1 MKKRKT
7 TVKQEFQVLC
17 IWCGKKIR
25 SDKHQDSSGECL
37 QCFYRILSEKLLA
50 QPRTFA
56 GEFVSER

>member
-1 MKKRKT
+1 MKKRADSKKT
-7 TVKQEFQVLC
+7 EFQVIC

-25 SDKHQDSSGECL
+25 NDKHEDSTAECL
-37 QCFYRILSEKLLA
+37 QCFYRILSEKLLS

>member
-1 MKKRKT
+1 MKKKL
-7 TVKQEFQVLC
+7 VVQEQEFQVVC

-25 SDKHQDSSGECL
+25 SDQHEDSNAECL

>member
-1 MKKRKT
+1 MKRRKT
-7 TVKQEFQVLC
+7 TEKHEFQVLC

-25 SDKHQDSSGECL
+25 SDKDQDSSGECL

>member
-1 MKKRKT
+1 MKRRKT
-7 TVKQEFQVLC
+7 TEKLEFQVLC

-25 SDKHQDSSGECL
+25 NDKYQDSSGECL

>member
-1 MKKRKT
+1 MKKRSTGKNR
-7 TVKQEFQVLC
+7 EFKVLC

-25 SDKHQDSSGECL
+25 NDKHEDSSGECL
-37 QCFYRILSEKLLA
+37 QCFYRILRETLLA